1 MIEQA
6 PPKFGTF
13 DKDPLW
19 QQIAGRL
26 LLLLRE
32 KQLRPGDKLPPE
44 RELAAMMQVS
54 RASLREGLRA
64 LSMMNVIEVR
74 QGLGTFVTSLEP
86 ELLVEQLSLV
96 LSLDDSTITQLFE
109 TRKIIEV
116 GAVALAAKRVTA
128 EGLAALHTLL
138 HDAESA
144 VDDPAQFLQIDIQ
157 LHKKIVD
164 IANNPILSRILDSIS
179 QLGLASRSRTT
190 YIPGLLQRSVA
201 DHQAIVAALEAGDAE
216 AASQAMLAHLNNV
229 EQSYKKLESSPE

>member
-128 EGLAALHTLL
+128 EGLAALQTLL

>member
-1 MIEQA
+1 MIEQI
-6 PPKFGTF
+6 PSKFGTF

-32 KQLRPGDKLPPE
+32 KHLRPGDKLPPE

-128 EGLAALHTLL
+128 EHLAALHTLL
-138 HDAESA
+138 HQAENA
-144 VDDPAQFLQIDIQ
+144 VDDPAQFLQIDVQ

-201 DHQAIVAALEAGDAE
+201 DHQAIVAALAAGEAE